1 MPIKIRIEKRGAPVD
16 RRKSCFHMGEGGF
29 NYYAALGYS
38 QCHNTIRA
46 EVFLHHARKKCSTGQ
61 AVQNFLE
68 KKVEHG

>member
-16 RRKSCFHMGEGGF
+16 RRKSCFHMGGRGGSTTTLPLVTASH
-29 NYYAALGYS
+29 Y
-38 QCHNTIRA
+38 TIRA